1 MAEAWRNRESLRSNF
16 VGKRLEEHGC
26 EIVHVALLRGAAL
39 LTLRRFADAV
49 AAQFD
54 HVAHGKDIA
63 RLNVFVNE
71 AMGVQHIERRHETV
85 CQLRNILDGQMAL
98 VKDPGQI
105 RVHVL
110 KDGIEDRAA
119 IKLVWPEVLE
129 PEKVR
134 MAQRIHRTPAGKNLI
149 LIEVALDEAH
159 HCWLAPGAGGG
170 KERAAASAT
179 EAFARGKRRR

>member
-1 MAEAWRNRESLRSNF
+1 
-16 VGKRLEEHGC
+16 
-26 EIVHVALLRGAAL
+26 
-39 LTLRRFADAV
+39 
-49 AAQFD
+49 
-54 HVAHGKDIA
+54 
-63 RLNVFVNE
+63 
-71 AMGVQHIERRHETV
+71 MGVQHIERRHETV

-119 IKLVWPEVLE
+119 IKLGLAEVLE

-170 KERAAASAT
+170 KERAAALGQQKLLQGESAVDND
-179 EAFARGKRRR
+179 AFIVGP